1 MKRQGFDFVLLIMKK
16 LRDEICQTCILRK
29 FSANSIIIFVSH
41 SRNEALLSRLH
52 RHKNASWPTHEINDD
67 IIAATI
73 IIEIIKLLKIK
84 EFTNHSIK
92 KMIKY
97 IIATTATI
105 LTSIILIEDNY
116 ILEIEIEYNKSIF
129 SKLRR
134 SWINQINLKY
144 S

>member
-1 MKRQGFDFVLLIMKK
+1 MKK
-16 LRDEICQTCILRK
+16 LRDEICQTCISRK
-29 FSANSIIIFVSH
+29 FSANFVFTNSIIIFVSH

-52 RHKNASWPTHEINDD
+52 RHKNTSRPTHEINDD

-97 IIATTATI
+97 NA
-105 LTSIILIEDNY
+105 LS
-116 ILEIEIEYNKSIF
+116 
-129 SKLRR
+129 
-134 SWINQINLKY
+134 
-144 S
+144 